1 MQQQQLRSLSIPSGG
16 REVGRVIY
24 ALHAAAEIVIL
35 SLSLSLSC
43 WLHGRP
49 TPTPTHACSHA
60 PTFMALSEMLFRRRE
75 AAAPPFPTS
84 TPTFL

>member
-35 SLSLSLSC
+35 SLSLSVLLAAWPSYSYSHSC
-43 WLHGRP
+43 MQPCTYFYG
-49 TPTPTHACSHA
+49 
-60 PTFMALSEMLFRRRE
+60 
-75 AAAPPFPTS
+75 PFGNVIS
-84 TPTFL
+84 TT